1 MFTFTE
7 NYEFDWPVTV
17 KYPGAEAEQEAS
29 FTARFLLVPEDEMF
43 SKSEHE
49 GDPESWI
56 KDAREK
62 FAVRLVGWSGIAL
75 EGGGELAFSPEAR
88 DRLLMQRPIRIAVMQ
103 AYSDAVIYGG
113 QAEKN

>member
-17 KYPGAEAEQEAS
+17 KYPGAEADQEAS
-29 FTARFLLVPEDEMF
+29 FTARFRLVPEDELF
-43 SKSEHE
+43 RKGEPE
-49 GDPESWI
+49 GDLMSLIE
-56 KDAREK
+56 DEREK
-62 FAVRLVGWSGIAL
+62 LASRLIGWSGIKTDA
-75 EGGGELAFSPEAR
+75 GAELAFSEEAR
-88 DRLLMQRPIRIAVMQ
+88 DRLLKQRPIRIAVMK